1 MPTRRGAFVGNVPL
15 HPDRIPI
22 YFHIEIIDIKQ
33 TDVEAMGTKF
43 KGTAVERQALDAY
56 IKLMRSTVAVNA
68 RLFPP
73 LQVETGVTPSQ
84 LGVLEALSHLGPMA
98 HCALAGKLLLSASN
112 LTTVVD
118 NLERDGFVRRNRDPN
133 DRRVSITSL
142 TPEGE
147 AKLASFFPQHVSRL
161 VDALSALEPAE
172 QVELGRLCRKLGRAA
187 AAGASGNLT
196 ARAARS

>member
-1 MPTRRGAFVGNVPL
+1 
-15 HPDRIPI
+15 
-22 YFHIEIIDIKQ
+22 
-33 TDVEAMGTKF
+33 MGTKF

-73 LQVETGVTPSQ
+73 LQVESGVTPSQ

-98 HCALAGKLLLSASN
+98 QCALAGKLLLSASN

-118 NLERDGFVRRNRDPN
+118 NLERDGFVRRERDLN

-142 TPEGE
+142 TPEGV
-147 AKLASFFPQHVSRL
+147 AKLDSFFPQHVSRL
-161 VDALSALEPAE
+161 VDALSGLEPEE
-172 QVELGRLCRKLGRAA
+172 QEELGRLCRKLGRAA
-187 AAGASGNLT
+187 AAGANSN
-196 ARAARS
+196 APVRAARP